1 MIAPIVPRKKSF
13 FSSISGEII
22 VLEWFGKKTLYTQ
35 GVAQSGGEYVAMWR
49 RVLKNISQES
59 IKKCLV
65 LGLGGGTVI
74 EALILQHKDIKITA
88 IEKDPVIVD
97 IAKTY
102 FGLEARG
109 DVQLIIADA
118 NDWVEKNKK
127 RFNLIVVDLY
137 KGRLNPSFCRQ
148 KTFLIKLKKSLMPA
162 GQILFNA
169 HFQPD
174 NRKEF
179 EKFLTLCKT
188 VFDRVNDIFSY
199 RYNHVLL
206 LS

>member
-1 MIAPIVPRKKSF
+1 MIALLGARKKSF

-22 VLEWFGKKTLYTQ
+22 VLEWLGKKTLYAQ
-35 GVAQSGGEYVAMWR
+35 GVAQSGGEYVTMWR
-49 RVLKNISQES
+49 RVLKRISRES

-65 LGLGGGTVI
+65 LGVGGGTVI
-74 EALILQHKDIKITA
+74 DLLISQNKEITISA
-88 IEKDPVIVD
+88 IEKDPLIVD

-102 FGLEARG
+102 FGLDTKG
-109 DVQLIIADA
+109 NVQLIIADA
-118 NDWVEKNKK
+118 KDWVEKNKK
-127 RFNLIVVDLY
+127 SFHLVIVDLY
-137 KGRLNPSFCRQ
+137 MGRLNPSFCRQ
-148 KTFLIKLKKSLMPA
+148 KSFLIKLKKSLMPA

-179 EKFLTLCKT
+179 EKFLTLCRT